1 MSVEASQ
8 GRLLLF
14 SFESYTLRL
23 LFFFFLTALVW
34 FCRHICKSFAYTAL
48 IITIFPQYC
57 ALYEVFLAVD
67 IKYWVGK
74 CYFSLNTCSESDP
87 EEIMQFSCC
96 RYYFSVFCKMM
107 NLKRTC
113 TLNTSCF
120 KCMYVNKSLHTS
132 SHKWKKSWQVQGKYS
147 AQIVSFATRWLLT
160 VGYPSM
166 NIFFEF
172 RPVLNVLL
180 LLGYENGWQANRS
193 ENMSLFTAGWQ

>member
-1 MSVEASQ
+1 MEASQ

-23 LFFFFLTALVW
+23 PFFFFFPYSFSLVLQT
-34 FCRHICKSFAYTAL
+34 HLQKSFAYTAL

-74 CYFSLNTCSESDP
+74 CYFSLNTCSESDS

-120 KCMYVNKSLHTS
+120 KCLCVNKSLHTS
-132 SHKWKKSWQVQGKYS
+132 SHKWKKSWQDQGKYS

-160 VGYPSM
+160 VGYPSI
-166 NIFFEF
+166 NRFFEF
-172 RPVLNVLL
+172 GPVLHVLL
-180 LLGYENGWQANRS
+180 LLG
-193 ENMSLFTAGWQ
+193 